1 MYTHTH
7 TYHSP
12 IPFTGHL
19 QPSEA
24 TAGFIGKISHT
35 HSCISRFHIS
45 LPQDISNPMKQKQE
59 LLVNSL
65 TNDPQNTAEHQQDS
79 VPVITHTHTHTHT
92 HTLSHTHTHAHTHT
106 TLTLPHKHLHTCTLM
121 HTHKHMHTLIHT
133 HSHKQAHAHIQSH
146 THAHSCTTPFSHI
159 K

>member
-92 HTLSHTHTHAHTHT
+92 LSHTHTRTHTHHSHTPTQTFTHMHTHAHTQTHAHTHT
-106 TLTLPHKHLHTCTLM
+106 HTLPQTSSCTHTIPHTCTLM
-121 HTHKHMHTLIHT
+121 H
-133 HSHKQAHAHIQSH
+133 HSIL
-146 THAHSCTTPFSHI
+146 TY
-159 K
+159 